1 MLTPLFGLD
10 IREQQRRLEINRIT
24 NDDRVALREMKPFF
38 DKHMAEI
45 VDAFYDHIGK
55 YPEALAIV
63 TAAGSSVD
71 ALKKTNPNYFAEML
85 GGEFGAGYF
94 ESRLIVGKVHARIGL
109 EPIWF
114 YAAMSTYYD
123 VIFDLMVKSNKFNG
137 AKLSRWLRAFQKTLN
152 LDQALVMEAYIEFGY
167 IAKIREIVD
176 QSREIASNLQQN
188 SEQLLSGSE
197 DSGRAIT
204 ELAKVSEQLAVSATV
219 QADASQG
226 AASSMREL
234 SSASAKISEGSAHQ
248 QSALADAGEAA
259 ESVLASIEEIAT
271 QSKVWEEI
279 REKMAAIDRV
289 KETVSQTASQ
299 VNEMTTRSDEI
310 GRIVQT
316 IEDIAAQT
324 NLLALNAAIE
334 AARAGEMG
342 RGFAVVAEEVRKLA
356 EHSSAAT
363 KEIAV
368 LINDVQAGSQQA
380 ASSMEQT
387 IADVE
392 GAAEITLMAA
402 GCLEGIAKTADGT
415 ASLNERLA
423 KAMSQVNSVAESNL
437 GLIEQINI
445 EIGSANSG
453 IENIAAT
460 SEQNSAATEEMSAS
474 TEEMTA
480 QVEELVASVH
490 EVNAQITQL
499 NAVITQ
505 AQKVVSRNQQ
515 EQGRAAA

>member
-10 IREQQRRLEINRIT
+10 AREQQRRLDINRIT
-24 NDDRVALREMKPFF
+24 NDDRDALRDMKPFF
-38 DKHMAEI
+38 DKHMADI
-45 VDAFYDHIGK
+45 VDAFYAHIGQ
-55 YPEALAIV
+55 YPDALAIV
-63 TAAGSSVD
+63 TAAGSNID
-71 ALKKTNPNYFAEML
+71 KLKKTNPNYFAEML
-85 GGEFGAGYF
+85 NGEFGAGYF
-94 ESRLIVGKVHARIGL
+94 ESRLIVGQIHARIGL
-109 EPIWF
+109 EPVWF

-123 VIFDLMVKSNKFNG
+123 VIFDLMVKSNKFSP

-176 QSREIASNLQQN
+176 QSREIATNLQHN
-188 SEQLLSGSE
+188 SEQLLAGSE

-204 ELAKVSEQLAVSATV
+204 ELAKVSEQLAGSATV
-219 QADASQG
+219 QADASQS

-234 SSASAKISEGSAHQ
+234 AQASYKISEGSIHQ
-248 QSALADAGEAA
+248 QTALSDAGEVART
-259 ESVLASIEEIAT
+259 VLSSIDEIAK

-279 REKMAAIDRV
+279 REKMVAIDRV
-289 KETVSQTASQ
+289 KATVSETANQ

-356 EHSSAAT
+356 EHSSVAT

-368 LINDVQAGSQQA
+368 LINAVQAGSQQA
-380 ASSMEQT
+380 AASMEQT
-387 IADVE
+387 ITDVE

-402 GCLEGIAKTADGT
+402 GCLEGIAKTAEET
-415 ASLNERLA
+415 TKLNVQLSS
-423 KAMSQVNSVAESNL
+423 AMEQVNSVAESNL
-437 GLIEQINI
+437 QLIEQINH
-445 EIGSANSG
+445 EVSSANSG

-490 EVNAQITQL
+490 EVNAQISQL
-499 NAVITQ
+499 NAVINE
-505 AQKVVSRNQQ
+505 AQQVVSRNK
-515 EQGRAAA
+515 EGNSRAAA